1 MEKSDIMFRVSLVGT
16 TFFDIYNRVK
26 HLKRKLTLRKNGAFG
41 FAFGVQH
48 GLWQKQALIKS
59 KIKSKKK
66 IQLREEKDI
75 CNCNN
80 DRVLPKAELSI
91 KNEIKRLLLH
101 RAFGFVF
108 VLNSIL
114 DVKNSKIMSRISH
127 RTTGIIPKR
136 LSNEKEKGKKER

>member
-1 MEKSDIMFRVSLVGT
+1 MPH
-16 TFFDIYNRVK
+16 N
-26 HLKRKLTLRKNGAFG
+26 HGAFR
-41 FAFGVQH
+41 FVFGVQH

-59 KIKSKKK
+59 KIKAKKK
-66 IQLREEKDI
+66 IRLREEKDI

-108 VLNSIL
+108 VLNIGT
-114 DVKNSKIMSRISH
+114 KIELY
-127 RTTGIIPKR
+127 R
-136 LSNEKEKGKKER
+136 LRGDTALL